1 MVPLTAWIGALTS
14 CDRADGIRVRSHLTK
29 SGSGRMYSAPDAA
42 DMQSTDGVSGDG
54 PARTHSTALF
64 KLQSVAFEDPVGE
77 DDFEL
82 YALGFGGDVGPK
94 NGLGKE
100 VVVCGWGVLSKWG
113 KKLYSTVKSLALHV
127 LSRE

>member
-1 MVPLTAWIGALTS
+1 M
-14 CDRADGIRVRSHLTK
+14 RVRSHLTK
-29 SGSGRMYSAPDAA
+29 SGRGRMYSAPDAA

-64 KLQSVAFEDPVGE
+64 KLPSVPLDDPLGE

-82 YALGFGGDVGPK
+82 CEFELEGDIGPK

-100 VVVCGWGVLSKWG
+100 VVV
-113 KKLYSTVKSLALHV
+113 
-127 LSRE
+127 